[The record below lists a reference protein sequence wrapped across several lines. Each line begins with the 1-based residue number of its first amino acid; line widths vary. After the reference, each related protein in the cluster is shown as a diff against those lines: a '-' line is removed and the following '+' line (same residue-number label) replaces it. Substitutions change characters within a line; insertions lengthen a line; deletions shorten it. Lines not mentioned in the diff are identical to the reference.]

1 MTDDVLPMSQPISTT
16 VPCSGTW
23 QHRSYS
29 TRASSSCKADGC
41 PMVPVSF
48 ITSSNVTLAPV
59 SRYPFVELGRSPSRD
74 HLFALSFVRNFDARA
89 RSAVYVLHL
98 AQSRSADL

>member
-29 TRASSSCKADGC
+29 TRASSSCNADGC

-48 ITSSNVTLAPV
+48 ITSSNVMLAPV
-59 SRYPFVELGRSPSRD
+59 SRHPFVELSRSPSRD
-74 HLFALSFVRNFDARA
+74 HLVPLGFVRNFDARA
-89 RSAVYVLHL
+89 RGTVDVLHL
-98 AQSRSADL
+98 TQ